1 VYYVKCRK
9 QEAEMMVKGN
19 SETTFLYLL
28 HEIVCH
34 PEGRKQIV
42 GV

>member
-1 VYYVKCRK
+1 
-9 QEAEMMVKGN
+9 MMVKGN
-19 SETTFLYLL
+19 SEIAFLYSL

-34 PEGRKQIV
+34 PEGRIQIV